1 MASNSAFDGA
11 TLLAAKELKT
21 KTVIAAIFRIF
32 IDQPLEPFCP
42 TPDKHKIHS
51 PGGRFGGIITSKKRA
66 RNFYFMTIRRTLPA
80 HLPEPHFFLGNY
92 EFRFAAMRR
101 PSRVKLG

>member
-42 TPDKHKIHS
+42 TPDKHKIYS
-51 PGGRFGGIITSKKRA
+51 PGGRFGGHYNQQKTRPQLLLYDYKK
-66 RNFYFMTIRRTLPA
+66 NIPA

>member
-42 TPDKHKIHS
+42 TPDKHKIYS
-51 PGGRFGGIITSKKRA
+51 PGGRFGGHYNQQKTRPQLLLYDYKKNITGTSSWAPFFPGELRIQIC
-66 RNFYFMTIRRTLPA
+66 RNA
-80 HLPEPHFFLGNY
+80 
-92 EFRFAAMRR
+92 
-101 PSRVKLG
+101 